1 MLGTCAQDPK
11 TAKER
16 ATRWEGCLEEEMFDL
31 CLRKKSPPRRQW
43 MDQHEDRQKHTP
55 ESQRAFH
62 GHICWR
68 GKSPNILV
76 AGRRGGTKVNTY
88 GHGCFS
94 LGVFP
99 CLECNIL
106 AYKAFE
112 TSEGFQTEQRS
123 DRMVV
128 LQTHGGE
135 STETA

>member
-1 MLGTCAQDPK
+1 M
-11 TAKER
+11 ER
-16 ATRWEGCLEEEMFDL
+16 
-31 CLRKKSPPRRQW
+31 
-43 MDQHEDRQKHTP
+43 HEDRQKHTP
-55 ESQRAFH
+55 KSQKAFH
-62 GHICWR
+62 DHVCWR

-76 AGRRGGTKVNTY
+76 AGRHGGTKVNTC

-99 CLECNIL
+99 CFGSSIL
-106 AYKAFE
+106 AYRAFE